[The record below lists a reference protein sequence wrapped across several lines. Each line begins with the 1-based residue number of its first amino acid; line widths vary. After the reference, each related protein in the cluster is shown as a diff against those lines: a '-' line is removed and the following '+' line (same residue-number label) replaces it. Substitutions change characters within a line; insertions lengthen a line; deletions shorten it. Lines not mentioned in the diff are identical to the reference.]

1 MIALDMPGQAVDSTA
16 LVEAV
21 VGDPSLVVTEKHWY
35 TDSTLTITT
44 VHGGNA
50 PESMTVRQAGG
61 VQGDRVARIPGDAKL
76 VPGERIIAFVRKVKG
91 QWYFTALGQ
100 SVWHVDGEGP
110 EAPLHRDIG
119 HMAMYQRAHDGR
131 VIPVNQSLP
140 EYETRAQLLAA
151 ATNLEF
157 GGEQ

>member
-1 MIALDMPGQAVDSTA
+1 MIALDLQGQAVDSTA

-21 VGDPSLVVTEKHWY
+21 VGEPSLVVTEKNWY
-35 TDSTLTITT
+35 TDSKLTITA
-44 VHGGNA
+44 VHGGSA
-50 PESMTVRQAGG
+50 PDALTVRQAGG
-61 VQGDRVARIPGDAKL
+61 VRGDRVARIPGDARL
-76 VPGERIIAFVRKVKG
+76 VPGERILAFVRKVDG

-100 SVWHVDGEGP
+100 SVWHMDGEGP
-110 EAPLHRDIG
+110 EARLHRDIG
-119 HMAMYQRAHDGR
+119 HMAMYQRAVDGR

-140 EYETRAQLLAA
+140 EYETRGQLLSD